1 MDLHLA
7 SACGIVRAISV
18 IKTTTADA
26 AMNNVSL
33 LIPKR
38 QYPTWV
44 TDIESVEMDAISQ
57 AEIPLLGTIT
67 AGNPIDRVED
77 PERIKVPANMVRKNT
92 YALKVRGHS
101 MIDDNIQDGD
111 IIIVEK
117 RETAENGQ
125 SVVALINNEQVTLKK
140 FYIERDGI
148 RLQPANPELEPIR
161 LTNEDV
167 QVLGVVTGVIR
178 AFEH

>member
-1 MDLHLA
+1 
-7 SACGIVRAISV
+7 
-18 IKTTTADA
+18 
-26 AMNNVSL
+26 MNNISL

-44 TDIESVEMDAISQ
+44 ADMESVEIDAIGLTD
-57 AEIPLLGTIT
+57 IPLLGTIT

-77 PERIKVPANMVRKNT
+77 HERVKIPANMVRKNT

-117 RETAENGQ
+117 CETAENGQ
-125 SVVALINNEQVTLKK
+125 SVVALINDEQVTLKK
-140 FYIERDGI
+140 FYIEHDGI
-148 RLQPANPELEPIR
+148 RLQPANPELDPIR
-161 LTNEDV
+161 LTNEEV

-178 AFEH
+178 AFDH